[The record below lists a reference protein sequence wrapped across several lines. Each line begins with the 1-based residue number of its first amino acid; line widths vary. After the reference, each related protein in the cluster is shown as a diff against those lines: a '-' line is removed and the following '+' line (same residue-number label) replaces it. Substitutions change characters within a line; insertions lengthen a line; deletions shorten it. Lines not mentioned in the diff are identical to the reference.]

1 MNVFT
6 GSCWAKTLLIFCNQK
21 ICVNYILLTTS
32 YLVFDFDPHK
42 KEQSIFFYLRGW
54 HVQLK
59 CLKQWMLQSGNF
71 RLIFIHHL
79 GRVKLVCTSL
89 QMSTIAKPTV
99 QWSTKEMVGP
109 WNHMSV
115 PEYVHVIKMHKAKTI
130 PKSSQISVNLPTF
143 LPTFL
148 SKNFPF
154 FPGIFL
160 PVWKFS
166 RLSKNLTSYIL
177 HLTNSLEI
185 FKTVWKLSR
194 LSGNFPDCLK
204 IFQFFLQ
211 IFKTVQNISQTVRKS
226 FRLSRKF
233 SRRSGNHP
241 DCLEF
246 FQTVWN
252 SSRLSGNILGCLE
265 IFQTVWKSFWLCGYI
280 KKNNY

>member
-115 PEYVHVIKMHKAKTI
+115 PEYVHVIKMHRAKTI
-130 PKSSQISVNLPTF
+130 RKSSQISVNLPTF

-154 FPGIFL
+154 FQ
-160 PVWKFS
+160 KS
-166 RLSKNLTSYIL
+166 SC
-177 HLTNSLEI
+177 
-185 FKTVWKLSR
+185 
-194 LSGNFPDCLK
+194 LSGNFPDCPK
-204 IFQFFLQ
+204 ILHFTSYIL
-211 IFKTVQNISQTVRKS
+211 
-226 FRLSRKF
+226 
-233 SRRSGNHP
+233 
-241 DCLEF
+241 
-246 FQTVWN
+246 QTVWK
-252 SSRLSGNILGCLE
+252 SLRLSGNCQDCLE
-265 IFQTVWKSFWLCGYI
+265 IFQTVSKSSRFFANLQDCPKHFPNCTETFQTG
-280 KKNNY
+280 